1 VVLAQSR
8 IAEAIRT
15 VLMRGRAAGYSHLIA
30 DSNGEIYNIE
40 VSARRFATIYGEYG
54 YLAHTN
60 HYLKP
65 RMKQVED
72 KTEDLIGSRVRVNRA
87 MRLLRSTRK
96 HSPDTIKTILS
107 DHVNHPNS
115 ICSHT
120 EPEDN
125 PLDRQKT
132 IASLIMDLT
141 ALEMHVCWG
150 NPCEGTYHTYR
161 LEA

>member
-1 VVLAQSR
+1 ML
-8 IAEAIRT
+8 E
-15 VLMRGRAAGYSHLIA
+15 
-30 DSNGEIYNIE
+30 
-40 VSARRFATIYGEYG
+40 SARRFATIYGMEG

-60 HYLKP
+60 NYLTQ
-65 RMKQVED
+65 RMKQVEE

-87 MRLLRSTRK
+87 ARLLRANRQHT
-96 HSPDTIKTILS
+96 PDTLKAILS

-120 EPEDN
+120 DLSDS

-150 NPCEGTYHTYR
+150 NPCEGTYHTYK